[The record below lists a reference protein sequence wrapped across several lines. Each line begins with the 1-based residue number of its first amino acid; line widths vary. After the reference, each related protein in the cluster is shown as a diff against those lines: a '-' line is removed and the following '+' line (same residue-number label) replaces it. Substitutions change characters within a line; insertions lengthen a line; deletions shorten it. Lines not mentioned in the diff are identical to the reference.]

1 MFISIS
7 RLVMT
12 VGLLKKI
19 GKGIS
24 HDMELSTT
32 KRSVTSSLDKAV
44 NQKKNKAIEEICGK
58 ST

>member
-12 VGLLKKI
+12 VGILKKKI

-44 NQKKNKAIEEICGK
+44 NSKKELDH
-58 ST
+58 

>member
-12 VGLLKKI
+12 VSLLKKI

-24 HDMELSTT
+24 RDMELSTT

-44 NQKKNKAIEEICGK
+44 N
-58 ST
+58 